1 MTGDVAGNTA
11 VAASPEVPKI
21 RYQRLRQV
29 FNKALSQSIAKFQD
43 YEKLSSCFPEY
54 AATHEGKVHLQN
66 CEKQVTEFWTELCHR
81 EFDEIMKE
89 RHVKEKLDELDV
101 LIQEARARQKQAEKI
116 GASPS
121 RSTSEKEELSI
132 ANLSVDQII
141 QANLHT
147 QRQETLRQIN
157 ERIKIVDQ
165 SNAELEE
172 KLRTMEADL
181 EKEYVDLNETYTQYT
196 GQMQKQPLDKMLVQS
211 LQDMLLESRED

>member
-1 MTGDVAGNTA
+1 MS
-11 VAASPEVPKI
+11 ASIAKGQAKESGAEVPKI

-54 AATHEGKVHLQN
+54 AATREGKIHLQN

-81 EFDEIMKE
+81 EFEEIMKE
-89 RHVKEKLDELDV
+89 RHVKEKLDELDT
-101 LIQEARARQKQAEKI
+101 LIHEARLRQERNDESATHFSARDGE
-116 GASPS
+116 
-121 RSTSEKEELSI
+121 EELSI
-132 ANLSVDQII
+132 TNLTVDQII

-157 ERIKIVDQ
+157 DRIRIVDET
-165 SNAELEE
+165 NAALEE
-172 KLRTMEADL
+172 RLRGMEADL

-196 GQMQKQPLDKMLVQS
+196 GQMQKQPLDKTLVQS
-211 LQDMLLESRED
+211 LRDMLLESKEI